1 MDETRK
7 RKHHRHKKSSRH
19 DSDHERHHRKKK
31 REDRS
36 QERVLSEEEVHK
48 KRPGDDYSDKDS
60 FNGRGRHGNVER
72 FKKEIDDFN
81 FEDASNEK
89 VKHRHGSKRHRKKAY
104 DNSDSRDE
112 YRGRNKYN
120 NGDEEDE
127 ERHIKRKGGDEDS
140 FTDKRRRRRKY
151 GDDNERYAT
160 RKDEE
165 FDYVPDS
172 KDEYRGRKKY
182 NDGDEEDEERYIKR
196 KGGDKDLS
204 TDKRRRRRKYDDYDN
219 ERYATRKGKEPD
231 FKETEREDFNE
242 DNELDGKG
250 RNEDDDDDEASNQRG
265 REKHAYDSERHR
277 RRKGDDYDDREPSKK
292 YHVGPRYYR
301 KDDEIEIRESSKS
314 SKKQQVGPRYYST
327 GNPEEKK
334 DSKSEDKA
342 EKNEEKEK
350 KDENSAPSA
359 PDVITPAQKKTV
371 DLLTSRTGG
380 AYIPPAKLRMMQAS
394 ITDKTS
400 AAYQRIAWEALKKSI
415 HGQINKVTT
424 ENIGIIVRELLR
436 ENIVRGRGLLC
447 RSIIQAQ
454 AASPT
459 FTNVYAALVSVINS
473 KFPNIGELLLR
484 RCVIQFRRGYKRNDK
499 PICISAATFVA
510 HLVNQRVAHEILA
523 LEILTLLVET
533 PTEDSVEVAIA
544 FLKECGSKLLEVSN
558 KGMRSIFEMLRN
570 ILHEGKLSKKVQ
582 YMIEV
587 MFQVWKDEFKD
598 HKPVIEELDLVE
610 EMEQFTHL
618 ITLDEATDGEDII
631 NVFKYDPDDE
641 ANEEKYKALQ
651 REILGESDS
660 GSGEEESGS
669 DEDDDEEDD
678 DSDAPGGGE
687 TSNKQTIID
696 NTETNLVALRKTIYL
711 TIHSSLDFEE
721 CAHKLLRMQLKPGQ
735 EIEMCHM
742 FLDCCAEQRTYE
754 KFFGLLAERFCQIN
768 KIYVAPFEQI
778 FKDSYATIH
787 RVETNKLR
795 NVAKLFAHLLHTDAI
810 SWQVLETIRLNEED
824 TTSSSRIF
832 IKILFL
838 ELSEFM
844 GMFNLNQRVKDPSL
858 QTALEGLFPHD
869 NPKNTRFAINFFTS
883 IGLGSLTDELREHL
897 KAQPKQSSVP
907 QLIEALSSTSSDSS
921 SSDDDSSSDDSS
933 SSDSSSSS
941 SESEDSGQER
951 KKKKKKPASK
961 VKSRE
966 KENGRKSAKS
976 RSSKPVRERNND
988 SEDSDHRGSK
998 KSVDRKKSVSKDKSR
1013 SHSRQSSK
1021 DHYSSSKHNPK
1032 KTRNK
1037 R

>member
-1 MDETRK
+1 MEESRK
-7 RKHHRHKKSSRH
+7 RKHHRHHKKSSHH

-31 REDRS
+31 REERAADENEMPRKRLGDDSDEESFNDRERHREEIDDS
-36 QERVLSEEEVHK
+36 DLKNESTERVKHRDGSRKKHRKRGHDESDTKGEYEERITKYED
-48 KRPGDDYSDKDS
+48 GDDDDEQYVRRKGDDDDRRRRRERYDKDS
-60 FNGRGRHGNVER
+60 DRHKTRKGYDSDFKEPYPER
-72 FKKEIDDFN
+72 EKYS
-81 FEDASNEK
+81 EDK
-89 VKHRHGSKRHRKKAY
+89 KRHRKKRNY
-104 DNSDSRDE
+104 DENSSDIKE
-112 YRGRNKYN
+112 PYPENEKYS
-120 NGDEEDE
+120 EDR
-127 ERHIKRKGGDEDS
+127 ERHRKRRNYDEDS
-140 FTDKRRRRRKY
+140 Y
-151 GDDNERYAT
+151 G
-160 RKDEE
+160 
-165 FDYVPDS
+165 
-172 KDEYRGRKKY
+172 RGRGMY
-182 NDGDEEDEERYIKR
+182 
-196 KGGDKDLS
+196 
-204 TDKRRRRRKYDDYDN
+204 TD
-219 ERYATRKGKEPD
+219 
-231 FKETEREDFNE
+231 
-242 DNELDGKG
+242 
-250 RNEDDDDDEASNQRG
+250 
-265 REKHAYDSERHR
+265 DSERYSA
-277 RRKGDDYDDREPSKK
+277 RKCDEFDSKQ
-292 YHVGPRYYR
+292 
-301 KDDEIEIRESSKS
+301 S
-314 SKKQQVGPRYYST
+314 SKKNNVGPRYYST
-327 GNPEEKK
+327 GVSEEKQ
-334 DSKSEDKA
+334 DSTKESKVDKSGE
-342 EKNEEKEK
+342 NEKE
-350 KDENSAPSA
+350 DETSTPAA

-380 AYIPPAKLRMMQAS
+380 AYIPPAKLRLMQAS

-618 ITLDEATDGEDII
+618 ITLDEATDGEDIL
-631 NVFKYDPDDE
+631 NVFKYDPE
-641 ANEEKYKALQ
+641 YETNEEKYKTLQ

-660 GSGEEESGS
+660 GSDEDESGS
-669 DEDDDEEDD
+669 DDDDDEDDD
-678 DSDAPGGGE
+678 DSDAPAGGE
-687 TSNKQTIID
+687 ASNKQTIID

-778 FKDSYATIH
+778 FKDSYTTIH

-810 SWQVLETIRLNEED
+810 SWEVLSIIRLNEED

-907 QLIEALSSTSSDSS
+907 QLIEALSTTSSDSS
-921 SSDDDSSSDDSS
+921 SSSSDDSSSDDS
-933 SSDSSSSS
+933 SSSSS

-966 KENGRKSAKS
+966 KENGRKSEKS
-976 RSSKPVRERNND
+976 RSAKSVQKRNSD
-988 SEDSDHRGSK
+988 SEESDHHRSK
-998 KSVDRKKSVSKDKSR
+998 KNADKKKSISKDKSR
-1013 SHSRQSSK
+1013 SQSRQSSK
-1021 DHYSSSKHNPK
+1021 DYSSSKHNPK
-1032 KTRNK
+1032 KSRNK